1 MEHKVSVIV
10 PNYNH
15 SVYLKQR
22 LDSILNQTYRDFEL
36 IILDDKSVDDSVKV
50 IEHYKH
56 IHKVSHIVYNEKNSG
71 STFAQWEKGMQLAT
85 GKWIWIAESDD
96 YADPHFL
103 ETLVKLA
110 EEGDNIGIAF
120 SNSHWVDQNSEEKE
134 NLSIYKESFFRSG
147 LEEVKLLCDHC
158 TIQNASSAIIRK
170 DLAIKAVKNLSQY
183 KACGDWIFYTRM
195 LHHSN
200 LIYTSEK
207 LNYFRWYHA
216 NVSNTNKGR
225 LWATE
230 GVQVLENVD
239 YKKIKFST
247 GSFLRIIKR
256 WAYKAMRLNF
266 NDSVKTWNSIFN
278 ASTKFLMS

>member
-15 SVYLKQR
+15 SLYLKQR
-22 LDSILNQTYRDFEL
+22 MDSILNQTYRDFEV

-50 IEHYKH
+50 IEHYKY
-56 IHKVSHIVYNEKNSG
+56 IHKVSHIVYNEQNSG
-71 STFAQWEKGMQLAT
+71 STFAQWEKGMKLAT
-85 GKWIWIAESDD
+85 GEWIWIAESDD

-103 ETLVKLA
+103 EVMVKLA
-110 EEGDNIGIAF
+110 EEGDNVGIAF
-120 SNSHWVDQNSEEKE
+120 SNSHWVDHNSEIKE
-134 NLSIYKESFFRSG
+134 NLSIYQESFFRSG
-147 LEEVKLLCDHC
+147 IEEVKLLCNHC
-158 TIQNASSAIIRK
+158 TIQNASATLIRK
-170 DLAIKAVKNLSQY
+170 DLALRAVEGLSQY
-183 KACGDWIFYTRM
+183 KACGDWIFYTRI

-225 LWATE
+225 LWALE

-239 YKKIKFST
+239 YKKVKFST

-256 WAYKAMRLNF
+256 WAYKAMRLSF

-278 ASTKFLMS
+278 ASTKYFSS